1 MGKRESLGCRILRH
15 IRPSKRSSHV
25 RILAMTSSR
34 NHSLTDAAP
43 FDATLMNFGF
53 GPDERLGVLV
63 VLPGLLDGCG

>member
-1 MGKRESLGCRILRH
+1 
-15 IRPSKRSSHV
+15 
-25 RILAMTSSR
+25 MTSSR